1 MTQVQAGPVLVIVGL
16 MLAIAPRVFIS
27 YFGLQKA
34 ILTGILVFALGLTG
48 AGLAPTPGSFI
59 FSIFIV
65 SVGCMCLP
73 ALQCVLANLAN
84 PGERGA
90 LLGAIGSLTEL
101 TGAIGS
107 TMYAGLLAKFTADD
121 APFDGRMPG
130 MHFIFGSLALLVA
143 WGISAQ
149 GFLVNNKNHPALT
162 GGILEEDL

>member
-1 MTQVQAGPVLVIVGL
+1 

-34 ILTGILVFALGLTG
+34 ILTGLLVFALGLGG
-48 AGLAPTPGSFI
+48 AGLAPTPPLFI

-65 SVGCMCLP
+65 SIGCMCLP
-73 ALQCVLANLAN
+73 AVQSVMANAAN

-107 TMYAGLLAKFTADD
+107 TMYASLLAKFTGIN
-121 APFDGRMPG
+121 APFNGNLPG
-130 MHFIFGSLALLVA
+130 GHFIFGSLLLMVA
-143 WGISAQ
+143 WVISIQ
-149 GFLVNNKNHPALT
+149 GFVNTNHPALS
-162 GGILEEDL
+162 GGIIKEDL